1 MENSPRPDEE
11 DGPAFLQPNPS
22 VMTGQ
27 DSVSMAYYTQPNL
40 AISQLGSDGQP

>member
-1 MENSPRPDEE
+1 MYKA
-11 DGPAFLQPNPS
+11 GPALLHPKPS

-27 DSVSMAYYTQPNL
+27 DSVSTAYCNHPNL